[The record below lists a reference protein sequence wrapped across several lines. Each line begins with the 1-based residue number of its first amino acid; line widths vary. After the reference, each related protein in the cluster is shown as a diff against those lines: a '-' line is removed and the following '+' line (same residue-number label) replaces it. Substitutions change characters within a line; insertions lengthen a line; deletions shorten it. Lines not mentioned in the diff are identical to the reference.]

1 MSDGITR
8 FLGDS
13 LSRTIIKLAIISL
26 IVGIIMSVLG
36 FTPWDV
42 WAAIRNFFINLYNLG
57 FDALWNI
64 GRYFIWGALI
74 VVPIFIILRLLKGR
88 S

>member
-1 MSDGITR
+1 MSDSVTR

-26 IVGIIMSVLG
+26 VVGIIISALG

-42 WAAIRNFFINLYNLG
+42 WASIRDFFVSLYNLG
-57 FDALWNI
+57 FEAIWKV
-64 GRYFIWGALI
+64 GRCFLWGAAI
-74 VVPIFIILRLLKGR
+74 VVPVFLILRLLKVGR
-88 S
+88 